1 MYVHYLFNF
10 ISTSLLTHLH
20 VTNMS
25 LILSRVSITVVR
37 TGSTA
42 GVTGPTIILLKGE
55 KKRQQFTD
63 GFLEKH
69 GLAPGSTIIM
79 TPNAYMTDKAWVLVS
94 EAIVKGYRSMPLVRD
109 NPQWMILEL
118 LDGFG
123 SHERVLEAHELRAK
137 FLVLSAKEESNT
149 SHANQGYD
157 QFVAKEDKRKAAEIL
172 YTQRMLTRF
181 VNNKGGRLDQYDLV
195 YTTIT
200 LVNNTTPQMWM
211 SSYDRVNLN
220 PLTRVSFNVW
230 Y

>member
-55 KKRQQFTD
+55 KKRPQFTD

-79 TPNAYMTDKAWVLVS
+79 TPNTYMTDKEWVLVS
-94 EAIVKGYRSMPLVRD
+94 KVIVKGV
-109 NPQWMILEL
+109 
-118 LDGFG
+118 
-123 SHERVLEAHELRAK
+123 
-137 FLVLSAKEESNT
+137 
-149 SHANQGYD
+149 
-157 QFVAKEDKRKAAEIL
+157 
-172 YTQRMLTRF
+172 
-181 VNNKGGRLDQYDLV
+181 
-195 YTTIT
+195 
-200 LVNNTTPQMWM
+200 
-211 SSYDRVNLN
+211 
-220 PLTRVSFNVW
+220 
-230 Y
+230 

>member
-25 LILSRVSITVVR
+25 LILSRVSITVVQ

-63 GFLEKH
+63 EFLEKH

-94 EAIVKGYRSMPLVRD
+94 KAI
-109 NPQWMILEL
+109 
-118 LDGFG
+118 
-123 SHERVLEAHELRAK
+123 A
-137 FLVLSAKEESNT
+137 ESIQPN
-149 SHANQGYD
+149 
-157 QFVAKEDKRKAAEIL
+157 
-172 YTQRMLTRF
+172 
-181 VNNKGGRLDQYDLV
+181 RLNAVDA
-195 YTTIT
+195 
-200 LVNNTTPQMWM
+200 
-211 SSYDRVNLN
+211 
-220 PLTRVSFNVW
+220 
-230 Y
+230 